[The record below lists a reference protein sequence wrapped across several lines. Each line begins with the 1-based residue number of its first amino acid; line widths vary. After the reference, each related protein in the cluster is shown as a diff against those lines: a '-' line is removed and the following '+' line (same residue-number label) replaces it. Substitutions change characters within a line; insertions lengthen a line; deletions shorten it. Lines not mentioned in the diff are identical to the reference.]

1 LQEQASLLHAW
12 IKFQLVDSD
21 QLDVRQLFSHVQ
33 QLQAAKPELALLK
46 PLWLTISA
54 AAAASTD
61 STQATLKGLVKAW
74 RAQADDDS
82 AEFSAELIGLGSL
95 QDHEKGH
102 LAQVGPC
109 VSTRQGRPVIGS
121 HFCCCFVWHCGLLV
135 GREEHIHH
143 SQDREAQ
150 CLSSSGFSLFAALS
164 MDVRLSLSL
173 PGVIMPEMTA
183 SSQMPSAAQNQS
195 QQICAISVCTSD
207 VILC

>member
-61 STQATLKGLVKAW
+61 STQATLEGLVKAW
-74 RAQADDDS
+74 RVQADDAS
-82 AEFSAELIGLGSL
+82 AEFSAELFGLGAL
-95 QDHEKGH
+95 HDHKQGH

-109 VSTRQGRPVIGS
+109 VFTRQGRPVIGS
-121 HFCCCFVWHCGLLV
+121 YCPCILLV
-135 GREEHIHH
+135 Y
-143 SQDREAQ
+143 
-150 CLSSSGFSLFAALS
+150 CMALWPFWCS
-164 MDVRLSLSL
+164 IKNKFITLKTEKPNAFHPR
-173 PGVIMPEMTA
+173 A
-183 SSQMPSAAQNQS
+183 SVS
-195 QQICAISVCTSD
+195 
-207 VILC
+207 